1 MSESGENNVLEY
13 LESLPEREFPDVFIS
28 KLIPV
33 LEHAKEDIIEFLL
46 SKPQGI
52 LKSLRNLV
60 FEELVAKLPDYAE
73 RELYVRRKSETL
85 AEDIFIFAFSAVNAI
100 PDQRLTKCL
109 KPTLQVDVSTDDI
122 STDSSSHDT
131 QALLDLCLA
140 LQQRVKSLETL
151 VKTQNV
157 RISDLETTLTNN
169 LIQKIQNEQDNEDTA
184 AVKSNNK
191 SSVNSQINMKETP
204 GETKVDSASDEQ
216 KSPSTSD
223 SKASSTEAAKCTKE
237 TSGVRAASQNN
248 SPVQEHTEAT
258 GRGDLLQIY
267 IGKFAP
273 NTTKEHIKDHLVKS
287 SVAGVTDVKC
297 LTSEDSDKSFC
308 VTLNSSGA
316 QKLIFGTNM

>member
-1 MSESGENNVLEY
+1 M
-13 LESLPEREFPDVFIS
+13 
-28 KLIPV
+28 
-33 LEHAKEDIIEFLL
+33 
-46 SKPQGI
+46 
-52 LKSLRNLV
+52 
-60 FEELVAKLPDYAE
+60 
-73 RELYVRRKSETL
+73 
-85 AEDIFIFAFSAVNAI
+85 
-100 PDQRLTKCL
+100 

-223 SKASSTEAAKCTKE
+223 SKASSTEAANVLK
-237 TSGVRAASQNN
+237 R
-248 SPVQEHTEAT
+248 
-258 GRGDLLQIY
+258 LLGSVLPHRITLLYRNIQRL
-267 IGKFAP
+267 
-273 NTTKEHIKDHLVKS
+273 LVEEIS
-287 SVAGVTDVKC
+287 YRSTLENLP
-297 LTSEDSDKSFC
+297 LTR
-308 VTLNSSGA
+308 
-316 QKLIFGTNM
+316 QKNILKII